1 MSSSRDEY
9 SRRTADV
16 EQMLDAYHDAASRAD
31 APEYFGYFSPDA
43 YFIGTDATERWTI
56 DQFKQYVLPF
66 MSKGQGWAYRP
77 QQRHVT
83 FLLANDHN
91 PQVAWFDEILQSDR
105 FGVVRS
111 SGVVIREDHRW
122 KIAQYH
128 LTVPVPNDL
137 MDQVVAMIR
146 ADESPSAAGSE

>member
-1 MSSSRDEY
+1 MSSHELL
-9 SRRTADV
+9 TV
-16 EQMLDAYHDAASRAD
+16 EQMLDAFHDAASRAD
-31 APEYFGYFSPDA
+31 APEYFGYFSNDA

-56 DQFKQYVLPF
+56 EQFQKYALPF
-66 MSKGQGWAYRP
+66 MSQGQGWTYRP

-83 FLLANDHN
+83 FLASSNN
-91 PQVAWFDEILQSDR
+91 PPEVAWFDEILESDR

-111 SGVVIREDHRW
+111 SGVVVREDHRW

-146 ADESPSAAGSE
+146 AEGSSPTGSEG